1 MFAVCKD
8 KQRLDCADNTEVLLS
23 SSCKV
28 RLLITIIFQSAV
40 WSTL

>member
-8 KQRLDCADNTEVLLS
+8 KQRLHCADNTEVLLS
-23 SSCKV
+23 SSCNV
-28 RLLITIIFQSAV
+28 GLLITIILSAV